1 MRVLVT
7 DKNVRLLG
15 ADHVSAEQESLDQQ
29 VRESFHK
36 KTVFEGTRLAL
47 VGIDYHILL
56 CAWRVAHDLP
66 LHISGKPGPAH
77 APQSTLVQCL
87 DDLVDVL
94 RCEHLAQ
101 RSKVLSL
108 LGIRVK
114 GERSGTVLHQGSVRN
129 CAVVESG

>member
-1 MRVLVT
+1 MT
-7 DKNVRLLG
+7 DKNVCLRG
-15 ADHVSAEQESLDQQ
+15 ADHVSAEQESFDQQ

-77 APQSTLVQCL
+77 APQPTLVQCL

-94 RCEHLAQ
+94 RCQHLAQ
-101 RSKVLSL
+101 RGKVLSL
-108 LGIRVK
+108 LGIGVK

-129 CAVVESG
+129 CAVVKSG